1 MNYGSVFFLSGLFL
15 STATMAADTLR
26 CGGKLVETG
35 MTMTQVESYC
45 GEPSSSE
52 TVDHDVRSGN
62 RVIGT
67 TPMHVWTYDRASGQN
82 AAVLEFDQDKL
93 ISITFV
99 RK

>member
-1 MNYGSVFFLSGLFL
+1 MNRIFIFLSCALFA
-15 STATMAADTLR
+15 SNVSNAADTLR

-35 MTMTQVESYC
+35 MTMAQVETYC
-45 GEPSSSE
+45 GQPDSSE
-52 TVDHDVRSGN
+52 TQDQDVRAGN

-67 TPMHVWTYDRASGQN
+67 TQMHLWTYDRASGQN

-93 ISITFV
+93 VSITFV